1 MLELQQLAVR
11 AHHPEP
17 SKSPY
22 TFCDINKTIEQAERI
37 ALIGASGQGKS
48 TLLRTISLLNM
59 PDEGDMMF
67 DGAAFREM
75 GPRNWRKQICY
86 VAQQAIMLPGCV
98 EDNLT
103 VSSRLH
109 GRSFDRKLAE
119 ELLQTAGL
127 SGLDLN
133 KNARDL
139 SGGEMQRVALIRALL
154 LRPKVLLLDEI
165 TASLDTVNTKAVE
178 QLLATWHANE
188 GTTMLWVTH
197 ELEQV
202 TRTCERVWFMAGNT
216 IMEDSPPAAFFAM
229 PLTAAGQIFIGH
241 HVQEEVQP

>member
-1 MLELQQLAVR
+1 MLELQRLAKR
-11 AHHPEP
+11 AFNQEP

-22 TFCDINKTIEQAERI
+22 TFCNITKTIEQAERI

-59 PDEGDMMF
+59 PDEGEMSF
-67 DGAAFREM
+67 DGVAFREV

-86 VAQQAIMLPGCV
+86 VAQQAVMLPGSV
-98 EDNLT
+98 EANLT
-103 VSSRLH
+103 ISSKLH
-109 GRSFDRKLAE
+109 GRSFDLKLAE
-119 ELLQTAGL
+119 RLLQTAGL
-127 SGLDLN
+127 SGLDLK

-139 SGGEMQRVALIRALL
+139 SGGEMQRIALIRALL

-178 QLLATWHANE
+178 QLLAQWHADE

-202 TRTCERVWFMAGNT
+202 TRTCERVWFMSGNT
-216 IMEDSPPAAFFAM
+216 IMEDSLATAFFTR
-229 PLTAAGQIFIGH
+229 PSTDAGRTFIGH
-241 HVQEEVQP
+241 HVSEEVQP